1 MLFQHVNSSRQ
12 SPAQSVAPRFVDE
25 QGAPYQLPKLFFDSL
40 QRGKIQPVKIL
51 YQSDLLLMAGLKR
64 LAYRFG
70 IRPYHGR
77 RFIEPERGSAVIDGR
92 GPQVFQRI
100 GIPDHSEIILM
111 PVLIDDQIIQDQ
123 HPIQRLLH
131 SAISGIFGFSR
142 RSGNVGDSRNPQRL
156 TAVQIMPV
164 YRNMIWLPTS
174 PHDVP
179 GADQL
184 RIRRDKIVAY
194 AVGIAVFHQQP
205 IGNMR
210 NIQPFHQSGRKRFIV
225 RLLLHSPA
233 PALDQAALSIRQDP
247 SLFQPAVRGIVRRHQ
262 TDRSRIHISSKQNLS
277 HIPGKRILEKID
289 LLPAKLTFF
298 RTDPVLIGQA
308 EAEAFF
314 QQELRL
320 RNFHPGQRFLQS
332 RSAGRDRPAA
342 PPCV

>member
-51 YQSDLLLMAGLKR
+51 YQSDLLLMAGLER

-131 SAISGIFGFSR
+131 S
-142 RSGNVGDSRNPQRL
+142 RNPQRL

-194 AVGIAVFHQQP
+194 AVGISAFHQQP

-210 NIQPFHQSGRKRFIV
+210 NIQPFHQSRRKRFIV

-262 TDRSRIHISSKQNLS
+262 TDRSSIHISSKQNLS

-289 LLPAKLTFF
+289 LLPAKLAFF

-308 EAEAFF
+308 EAQTFF
-314 QQELRL
+314 QQKLRL

-332 RSAGRDRPAA
+332 RPAGRDRPAA
-342 PPCV
+342 PPRV